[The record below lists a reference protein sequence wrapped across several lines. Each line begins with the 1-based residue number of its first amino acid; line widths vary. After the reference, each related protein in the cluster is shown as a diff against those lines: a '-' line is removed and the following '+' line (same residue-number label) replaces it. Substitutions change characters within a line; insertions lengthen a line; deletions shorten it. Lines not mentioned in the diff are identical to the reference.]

1 MTNKYK
7 ISFDI
12 WALLLFL
19 IIMAPNFIWYAFPA
33 PNDILRADSV
43 TQTVDSITS
52 VLQVLMIIAMC
63 MLKNTES
70 KKLSATPLIIGS
82 GLCCLLYYISWLAY
96 YNGFV
101 GAFVILG
108 LTLPPSIAF
117 LLYAIDRKNQFAVIL
132 SILFTVGHTIYAVAN
147 FIL

>member
-12 WALLLFL
+12 RALLLFL
-19 IIMAPNFIWYAFPA
+19 IIMLPNFIWYAFPA

-43 TQTVDSITS
+43 TQTIDSITS
-52 VLQVLMIIAMC
+52 ILQVLMIIALC
-63 MLKNTES
+63 ALKNTES
-70 KKLSATPLIIGS
+70 KKLSATPLIIGT

-101 GAFVILG
+101 GVFVILG

-117 LLYAIDRKNQFAVIL
+117 LLYAIDRKNLFASLL
-132 SILFTVGHTIYAVAN
+132 SILFTVGHTIYAVVN

>member
-19 IIMAPNFIWYAFPA
+19 IIKAPNFIWYAFPA

-108 LTLPPSIAF
+108 LTLPSSIAF